1 MINPII
7 VQSNTLCLLQLSC
20 NVDNQLLLL
29 QFSEEQSDTAIEQSA
44 VVDSPET
51 KMYRDWCLD
60 GKFPPR
66 YI

>member
-1 MINPII
+1 MLDSSI
-7 VQSNTLCLLQLSC
+7 VQSKTLCPLQLTC
-20 NVDNQLLLL
+20 NVDNQLIFLR
-29 QFSEEQSDTAIEQSA
+29 FSEEQSDTAIEQSA